1 MGDEKDNSDMET
13 ESEMIGIVGFGN
25 IGMNILQTFAQA
37 GKNVLGIERDQANV
51 DRYLKRSEE
60 NLSGLVAKGKISPDE
75 KKGVLK
81 SMRITRHLEDL
92 SPSTTVIESI
102 DEAIEPKKQL
112 FRQID
117 AVVDQ
122 RCLLLSNTSSLSVT
136 EMAACVSAPERFAGM
151 HFFNPVPVMKLVEIV
166 RGLQTSESTIK
177 KVETLAADLGKES
190 IISADKPAF
199 VVNRMLNALAREAV
213 LMLEEGIATAADI
226 DKGARLGLGHP
237 MGPLE
242 LFDYLGCI
250 HLLERVLDHMAEELD
265 PKFRPPV
272 LLKNMVRAG
281 WWGTSSGRG
290 FYGRGPVSRETG
302 KEPGP

>member
-1 MGDEKDNSDMET
+1 MGNEKNDSGMET
-13 ESEMIGIVGFGN
+13 EAEMIGIVGLGN

-37 GKNVLGIERDQANV
+37 GKNVLGVELDQANV

-60 NLSGLVAKGKISPDE
+60 NLSGLVAKGKMRPDE

-81 SMRITRHLEDL
+81 RMRITRHLEDL
-92 SPSTTVIESI
+92 SPATTVIEAI

-112 FRQID
+112 FGQID
-117 AVVDQ
+117 AIVDR

-136 EMAACVSAPERFAGM
+136 EMAACVSVPERFAGM

-166 RGLQTSESTIK
+166 RGLQTSESTIE
-177 KVETLAADLGKES
+177 KVETLAADIGKET

-290 FYGRGPVSRETG
+290 FYGHGAVSRETG